1 MNKLVTGLLMV
12 FALSTQA
19 QEYKYTVK
27 GNASDTW
34 VDINQLAADLIIEG
48 AAGSDIRI
56 VATDYEGLPEK
67 AKGLKPLSAAGVDN
81 TGIGLSV
88 NQDGTRISIVG
99 TSRDSDDA
107 KYTIYLPKALNLK
120 VDYGS
125 WQSGDLMIKGMAGQV
140 EAKAF
145 SNDLILENVTGPIV
159 ANTLSS
165 DLIVKFTTLAQGA
178 PTSLSS
184 TSGDIEVTLPS
195 ATKGTFKMSSMSGGV
210 YTDLNFEMKEGQSDV
225 RRIGGSSST
234 GKLNGGGVEVS
245 LRSIS
250 GDIFIR
256 KGN

>member
-1 MNKLVTGLLMV
+1 MKKLVTGLLLV
-12 FALSTQA
+12 FAITSQA

-27 GNASDTW
+27 GNANETW
-34 VDINQLAADLIIEG
+34 VEINQLTADLIIEG
-48 AAGSDIRI
+48 TSGTEIKI

-88 NQDGTRISIVG
+88 NQDGTKITIVG
-99 TSRDSDDA
+99 SSRDSDDA
-107 KYTIYLPKALNLK
+107 QYVIYLPKALNLK

-125 WQSGDLMIKGMAGQV
+125 WQSGDLHIKGMAGQV

-145 SNDLILENVTGPIV
+145 SNDLVLENVTGPIV

-165 DLIVKFTTLAQGA
+165 DLIVKFTTLVQSA
-178 PTSLSS
+178 PSSLSS
-184 TSGDIEVTLPS
+184 TSGDIEVSMPTT
-195 ATKGTFKMSSMSGGV
+195 TKGVFKMSSMSGGV
-210 YTDLNFEMKEGQSDV
+210 YTDLNFEMKDGQSDV

-256 KGN
+256 KTN

>member
-1 MNKLVTGLLMV
+1 MNKLITGLLMV
-12 FALSTQA
+12 FAISTQA

-27 GNASDTW
+27 GNANETW
-34 VDINQLAADLIIEG
+34 VEINQLAADLIIEG
-48 AAGSDIRI
+48 ASGTDIRI
-56 VATDYEGLPEK
+56 VAIGYEGLPEK

-88 NQDGTRISIVG
+88 NQDGTKITIVG

-120 VDYGS
+120 VDYGT
-125 WQSGDLMIKGMAGQV
+125 WQSGDLSIKGMAGQV

-145 SNDLILENVTGPIV
+145 SNDLELIDVTGPIV

-184 TSGDIEVTLPS
+184 TSGDIEVTMPS
-195 ATKGTFKMSSMSGGV
+195 AAKGTFKMSTMSGGV
-210 YTDLNFEMKEGQSDV
+210 YTDLNFEMKEGISDV
-225 RRIGGSSST
+225 RRIGGNST
-234 GKLNGGGVEVS
+234 TGTLNGGGAEVT
-245 LRSIS
+245 LKSIS

-256 KGN
+256 KSN